1 MWGNGVYNTLTI
13 ISINLLQL
21 GKRCRSVQET
31 WRFFPWN
38 GILLIKLIS
47 FTEIWGDINNGLVT
61 KILGIYQLYWNA
73 ASPWEFSMGHTN
85 YSGIYQEPSWE
96 SIGGLEYRRFS
107 PRWNEIW
114 FIASGIYWTVTT
126 ILGRCVGIGRWEV
139 GEQLLIPKKYHTYF
153 NIF

>member
-96 SIGGLEYRRFS
+96 SIGGLVQDGMRYDLLLT
-107 PRWNEIW
+107 
-114 FIASGIYWTVTT
+114 GIYWTVTT

-139 GEQLLIPKKYHTYF
+139 GEQLNPQKISYLF
-153 NIF
+153 

>member
-61 KILGIYQLYWNA
+61 KILGIYQFYWNA

-114 FIASGIYWTVTT
+114 FIAYGDLLDGHNH
-126 ILGRCVGIGRWEV
+126 LGAMRGDRKVGGGGTALNPQKISY
-139 GEQLLIPKKYHTYF
+139 LF
-153 NIF
+153 